1 MPNFPFTPNKFWLKT
16 KNVASSA
23 NPANGWEKELEIV
36 LYPSFTNFS
45 IFKQGIISLKFKDL
59 LSFSQAPLEI
69 QATFLLQNLHFYSFN
84 SFLLFYYFTRF
95 SIWVA
100 ALRSPRVWLGSCLNL
115 EPAASKPNGG
125 QAHPYRRRHQPCRHN
140 VQDKGQCNTCHLVL
154 RIDQMLNHSIFIM
167 KNRSSWL

>member
-1 MPNFPFTPNKFWLKT
+1 MLNLAFSLSPRLFLDFGWGQKSGLSENAKFSIFSKQILT
-16 KNVASSA
+16 KNKKYCYFCESCESVR
-23 NPANGWEKELEIV
+23 KKVEII
-36 LYPSFTNFS
+36 LYPSFANFS

-69 QATFLLQNLHFYSFN
+69 QATFLLQNLHFYSF
-84 SFLLFYYFTRF
+84 LLFYYFTRF
-95 SIWVA
+95 SIWVP

-140 VQDKGQCNTCHLVL
+140 VQDKGQ
-154 RIDQMLNHSIFIM
+154 
-167 KNRSSWL
+167 WE